1 MSSKKSVA
9 IIGAGISGLA
19 AAIELADK
27 AYDLTVYEKNKTYG
41 GRGRQI
47 EKDGFLFDLGP
58 SWYWMP
64 DIFEKFFNDYGKSSR
79 DYFELLRLDP
89 SFRIYH
95 KEGSLDVPAGV
106 EACIKV
112 FEHREKGS
120 GTFLRKFLEEA
131 QYKYETGMREFVRK
145 PSLKWSE
152 YFDWNLLKAV
162 LRLQMF
168 QSLESVVYKNI
179 KDALLRQW
187 LCFPVLFLGAKPS
200 QAPAL
205 YSLMNYAEMALGTW
219 YPKGGMIK
227 LFDALYALACEK
239 GVKFEFNA
247 DVQKINCDSQKV
259 KSIQVNDREIHVD
272 AVLATSDY
280 HHVDE
285 HLLANEHRQYSEKY
299 WESRVMAPSAMLYYL
314 GIDGRLDG
322 LLHHNLFFDA
332 DFERHSGNIY
342 DRAQWPED
350 PLFYVCAPSK
360 TDPTVAPA
368 GKENLFILVPL
379 AAGIQDHPEQRRK
392 LFEKVIKR
400 LEQKTRASLENKI
413 LLKIEMG
420 PSDFVKQYNSYKGNA
435 YGLANTL
442 MQTAVLKPRLKHKKL
457 ANLFFAGQLTHPGP
471 GLPPSLISGQMSA
484 SLLQKMKL

>member
-1 MSSKKSVA
+1 MASKKSVA
-9 IIGAGISGLA
+9 IIGAGISGMA

-27 AYDLTVYEKNKTYG
+27 AYKPIVYEKNNSFG

-89 SFRIYH
+89 SFRIFH
-95 KEGSLDVPAGV
+95 KEGILDVPAGV
-106 EACIKV
+106 EACIEV

-120 GTFLRKFLEEA
+120 GIFLRKFLKEA
-131 QYKYETGMREFVRK
+131 QYKYETGMRDFVRK

-152 YFDWNLLKAV
+152 YFDWDLLKAA

-179 KDALLRQW
+179 KDELLRQW

-200 QAPAL
+200 QTPAL
-205 YSLMNYAEMALGTW
+205 YSLMNYAEMELGTW

-227 LFDALYALACEK
+227 LFEALYALALEK
-239 GVKFEFNA
+239 GVKFEFMA
-247 DVQKINCDSQKV
+247 DVQKIDCDSHHV
-259 KSIQVNDREIHVD
+259 KSILVNNREVFVD
-272 AVLATSDY
+272 AVVATADY

-285 HLLANEHRQYSEKY
+285 HLLAHEHRQYSKKY

-314 GIDGRLDG
+314 GVGETIDG
-322 LLHHNLFFDA
+322 LLHHNLFFDT
-332 DFERHSGNIY
+332 DFERHAGSIY
-342 DRAQWPED
+342 DHPEWPED
-350 PLFYVCAPSK
+350 PLFYVCVPSK
-360 TDPTVAPA
+360 TDSLVAPK

-379 AAGIQDHPEQRRK
+379 AAGIQDQPEERQK
-392 LFEKVIKR
+392 LFEKVIRR
-400 LEQKTRASLENKI
+400 LEKKTGTSIVDKI
-413 LLKIEMG
+413 LFKMEMG
-420 PSDFVKQYNSYKGNA
+420 PSDFVELYNSYKGNA

-442 MQTAVLKPRLKHKKL
+442 MQTAVLKPRLKHHKL
-457 ANLFFAGQLTHPGP
+457 TNLFFAGQLTHPGP
-471 GLPPSLISGQMSA
+471 GLPPSLISGQLSA
-484 SLLQKMKL
+484 TLLQKLKL